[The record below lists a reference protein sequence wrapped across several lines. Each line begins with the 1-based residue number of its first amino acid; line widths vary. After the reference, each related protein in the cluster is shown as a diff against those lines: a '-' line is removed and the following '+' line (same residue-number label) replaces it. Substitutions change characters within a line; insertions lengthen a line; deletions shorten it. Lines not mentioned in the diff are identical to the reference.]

1 MMHFYLSALTAKEA
15 GAGGGGGSA
24 ASSGGVMVVD
34 VLKAGGDVCEIGCDS
49 RLPTPSK
56 LKQLRYAGYSAEF
69 LDRVTEPNGNI
80 PHKQFEG
87 KKEHELK
94 AHW

>member
-1 MMHFYLSALTAKEA
+1 MAPKA
-15 GAGGGGGSA
+15 GSGGG
-24 ASSGGVMVVD
+24 D
-34 VLKAGGDVCEIGCDS
+34 NCEIGCDS

-80 PHKQFEG
+80 PHKQIEG
-87 KKEHELK
+87 KKERE
-94 AHW
+94 

>member
-34 VLKAGGDVCEIGCDS
+34 VLKGPSINDVMLERGGGG
-49 RLPTPSK
+49 LPK
-56 LKQLRYAGYSAEF
+56 RDKQY
-69 LDRVTEPNGNI
+69 
-80 PHKQFEG
+80 
-87 KKEHELK
+87 
-94 AHW
+94 

>member
-15 GAGGGGGSA
+15 GGGGGGSA

-34 VLKAGGDVCEIGCDS
+34 VLKAGGGDNCEIGCDS

-80 PHKQFEG
+80 PHKQIEG
-87 KKEHELK
+87 KR
-94 AHW
+94 